1 MPSLCLTIFFNISLW
16 AVLDVPITF
25 SSLKF
30 NASRRPESPLKSLHW
45 PRSWAA
51 HGQESG
57 KVVAGWCHQG
67 GGKLVQPPTGA
78 IDCRRLACSSS
89 GVHALPSVPTSSTG
103 PAGHVRP
110 ADSRWAAP
118 TNPSLAFPPGF
129 APAPG
134 AQPHSAPAHQVAF
147 NHLPQSFSHPHTGGA
162 AEEGLAATAVAEP
175 PCRWHHPCHPP
186 N

>member
-1 MPSLCLTIFFNISLW
+1 MSCP
-16 AVLDVPITF
+16 
-25 SSLKF
+25 
-30 NASRRPESPLKSLHW
+30 W
-45 PRSWAA
+45 PRFWQ
-51 HGQESG
+51 GGCRFVPPQG
-57 KVVAGWCHQG
+57 GGRLGPPTRCWLGGCKVVAGWCHQG

-134 AQPHSAPAHQVAF
+134 AQPHSAPAHQVTS
-147 NHLPQSFSHPHTGGA
+147 NHFPQSFSHTHTGGA

-175 PCRWHHPCHPP
+175 PAGGTTRATRQIRESDLQTTNHQTQRPKT
-186 N
+186 

>member
-1 MPSLCLTIFFNISLW
+1 M
-16 AVLDVPITF
+16 
-25 SSLKF
+25 
-30 NASRRPESPLKSLHW
+30 
-45 PRSWAA
+45 
-51 HGQESG
+51 
-57 KVVAGWCHQG
+57 VAGWCHQG

-89 GVHALPSVPTSSTG
+89 GVHALPSVPASSTG

-118 TNPSLAFPPGF
+118 TTNPSLAFPPGL

-134 AQPHSAPAHQVAF
+134 AQPHSAPAHQVTPTTF
-147 NHLPQSFSHPHTGGA
+147 LKVSPTHTLGA

-175 PCRWHHPCHPP
+175 AAGGTTRATRARQIRESDLQTTNHQTQRPQT
-186 N
+186 

>member
-1 MPSLCLTIFFNISLW
+1 M
-16 AVLDVPITF
+16 
-25 SSLKF
+25 
-30 NASRRPESPLKSLHW
+30 
-45 PRSWAA
+45 
-51 HGQESG
+51 
-57 KVVAGWCHQG
+57 VAGWCHQG

-129 APAPG
+129 APGAG
-134 AQPHSAPAHQVAF
+134 AQPHSAPAHQVAS
-147 NHLPQSFSHPHTGGA
+147 NHFPQSFSHTHTGGA

-175 PCRWHHPCHPP
+175 PAGGTTRATRARQIRESDLQTTNHQTQRPQT
-186 N
+186 